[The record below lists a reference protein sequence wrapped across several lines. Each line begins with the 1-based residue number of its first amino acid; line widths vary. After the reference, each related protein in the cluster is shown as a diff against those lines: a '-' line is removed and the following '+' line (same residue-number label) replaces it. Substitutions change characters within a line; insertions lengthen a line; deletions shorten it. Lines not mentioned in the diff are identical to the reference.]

1 MKRRTFLQLSGMTAA
16 SALLA
21 GCQSKNEKLI
31 PYLIPPDEGV
41 TPGRANY
48 YASSCNL
55 CPAGCGILVRV
66 SEGRAKKV
74 EGNPDHPVN
83 RGRLC
88 ARGQAIVQEIYHPD
102 RVQQPLKRSGPR
114 GSGEFQKIS
123 WAEGLGLLTTR
134 LKELQRERETDSLA
148 MLTPQLSGSLAA
160 LVGGFMRS
168 FGSSHHISYE
178 LLSPDWLRQANR
190 QNFGQTS
197 LPFYDMAETRYLLS
211 FGADF
216 VESHLSP
223 VKYGNAFGRMRQG
236 RDTVRGHFTYVGGR
250 MSLTGASAD
259 RWMPTRPGSEGALA
273 LGIARLILAE
283 SLFDKAAL
291 AANGLR
297 AQELLGYLKDYDLPM
312 VAGLT
317 GLAQES
323 IAEVAREF
331 AGTRPSLAMA
341 GETVAFQSN
350 GPESVRA
357 IQLLNMLVGNL
368 NRPGGVYP
376 ARTMAG
382 SLAGPEDSFAELL
395 ALVESMRA
403 GQIKLALIKGD
414 PQHGIPPATGFQEAL
429 DKVPFTVSFST
440 LLDDTALQADLI
452 LPDHA
457 ALESWGDVVPLAGS
471 RQTVYGL
478 MQPVVTP
485 LHDTRQFADVLLAA
499 ASQLGG
505 TMAAALPQKSCLE
518 LVKDAARRQVA
529 PAKGVDFEAMWVE
542 LLRRGG
548 HFDADKELGK
558 GYRWNAASKLP
569 DPARPKFAGDE
580 KQFPLHLQVYPSTAF
595 NDGRGA
601 PHPWLQQLPD
611 PMSTVVWDSWI
622 EINPKTAVSLG
633 ISHGDL
639 VEVAS
644 PQGALRMPAV
654 IYPGIRPDM
663 VAIPLGQGHKG
674 GGRYARDR
682 GVNPLV
688 LLALVEGSEHQPAWN
703 ATRVR
708 VTRISKKGDL
718 VTAGHPEGSYR
729 SDLIGI

>member
-16 SALLA
+16 TALLA

-41 TPGRANY
+41 TPGKATY

-66 SEGRAKKV
+66 SEGRAKKI

-88 ARGQAIVQEIYHPD
+88 ARGQAILQELYHPD

-114 GSGEFQKIS
+114 GSGEFRKIS
-123 WAEGLGLLTTR
+123 WAEGLGLLTAK
-134 LKELQRERETDSLA
+134 LKELQHEQATGTLA
-148 MLTPQLSGSLAA
+148 MLTPQLSGSLAS
-160 LVGGFMRS
+160 LVSDFMRS
-168 FGSSHHISYE
+168 FGSPRHVSYE
-178 LLSPDWLRQANR
+178 LMSPDWLRLAGR
-190 QNFGQTS
+190 ESFGQPG
-197 LPFYDMAETRYLLS
+197 LPFYDLAETRYLLS

-216 VESHLSP
+216 VESHLTP
-223 VKYGNAFGRMRQG
+223 VQYGNAFGRMRQG

-259 RWMPTRPGSEGALA
+259 RWMPARSGSEGALA
-273 LGIARLILAE
+273 LGMARLILAE
-283 SLFDKAAL
+283 SLFDKAAV

-297 AQELLGYLKDYDLPM
+297 AEEILGRLKGYDLPQ
-312 VAGLT
+312 VAEQTGLT
-317 GLAQES
+317 QET

-331 AGTRPSLAMA
+331 AGTRPSVAMA

-357 IQLLNMLVGNL
+357 IQLLNMLAGNL
-368 NRPGGVYP
+368 NRPGGLYP
-376 ARTMAG
+376 AGAP
-382 SLAGPEDSFAELL
+382 AGPENSYAELL
-395 ALVESMRA
+395 ALVKSMRA
-403 GQIKLALIKGD
+403 GEIRLALIKGD
-414 PQHGIPPATGFQEAL
+414 PRYGIPPVTGFQEAL
-429 DKVPFTVSFST
+429 DKVPFIVSFST

-457 ALESWGDVVPLAGS
+457 ALESWGDMIPLAGS
-471 RQTVYGL
+471 RHTIYGL

-499 ASQLGG
+499 ASELGG
-505 TMAAALPQKSCLE
+505 GVAAALPRKSCME
-518 LVKDAARRQVA
+518 LVKETVA
-529 PAKGVDFEAMWVE
+529 KRVGHKKGNDFEALWVD

-548 HFDADKELGK
+548 QFDVSSSQSK
-558 GYRWNAASKLP
+558 GYRWAAASRLP
-569 DPARPKFAGDE
+569 YPPRPLFAGDE
-580 KQFPLHLQVYPSTAF
+580 QLFPLHLQLYPSTAF
-595 NDGRGA
+595 HDGRGA
-601 PHPWLQQLPD
+601 PFPWLQQLPD
-611 PMSTVVWDSWI
+611 PMTTVVWDSWV
-622 EINPKTAVSLG
+622 EINPGTAAGLG

-639 VEVAS
+639 VEVTS
-644 PQGALRMPAV
+644 PRGALRLPAV
-654 IYPGIRPDM
+654 IYPGIRPDL

-674 GGRYARDR
+674 AGRYAGER
-682 GVNPLV
+682 GVNPLA
-688 LLALVEGSEHQPAWN
+688 LLALVEGNEQQAAWN

-718 VTAGHPEGSYR
+718 VTAGHPQGSYR

>member
-48 YASSCNL
+48 YASSCSF

-88 ARGQAIVQEIYHPD
+88 ARGQAILQELYHPD
-102 RVQQPLKRSGPR
+102 RVQQPLKRTGPR

-123 WAEGLGLLTTR
+123 WAEGLGLFTAR
-134 LKELQRERETDSLA
+134 LKELQREQATDGLA

-160 LVGGFMRS
+160 LVSGFMRS
-168 FGSSHHISYE
+168 FGSPRLISYE
-178 LLSPDWLRQANR
+178 LLAPDWLRLAGR
-190 QNFGQTS
+190 QSFAQPG
-197 LPFYDMAETRYLLS
+197 LPFYDLAETRYLLS

-216 VESHLSP
+216 VENHLSP
-223 VKYGNAFGRMRQG
+223 VQYGNAFGRMRQG

-250 MSLTGASAD
+250 MSLTCASAD
-259 RWMPTRPGSEGALA
+259 RWMPARPGSEGALA
-273 LGIARLILAE
+273 LGMVRLILDE
-283 SLFDKAAL
+283 SLFDKSAL
-291 AANGLR
+291 AVNGLR
-297 AQELLGYLKDYDLPM
+297 PEELLGRLKDYDLPH
-312 VAGLT
+312 VAEMT
-317 GLAQES
+317 GLAKET

-341 GETVAFQSN
+341 GEAVAFQTN
-350 GPESVRA
+350 GQESVRA
-357 IQLLNMLVGNL
+357 VHLLNMLAGNL
-368 NRPGGVYP
+368 NHPGGVYP
-376 ARTMAG
+376 AA
-382 SLAGPEDSFAELL
+382 SPSGPENAFGDLL

-403 GQIKLALIKGD
+403 GRIRLALIKGD
-414 PQHGIPPATGFQEAL
+414 PRHGIPPATGFQEAL

-457 ALESWGDVVPLAGS
+457 ALESWGDVLPLAGS
-471 RQTVYGL
+471 RQSVYGL

-499 ASQLGG
+499 ASELGG
-505 TMAAALPQKSCLE
+505 AVAAALPQKSCLE
-518 LVKDAARRQVA
+518 LVKGTI
-529 PAKGVDFEAMWVE
+529 AKQIGLKKGGDFESLWVD

-548 HFDADKELGK
+548 HFAVSKGQSK
-558 GYRWNAASKLP
+558 GYRWDSASALP
-569 DPARPKFAGDE
+569 DPARPRFAGDE
-580 KQFPLHLQVYPSTAF
+580 KQFPLHLQVYPSAAF
-595 NDGRGA
+595 RDGRGT
-601 PHPWLQQLPD
+601 PLPWLQQLPD
-611 PMSTVVWDSWI
+611 PMTTVVWDSWV
-622 EINPKTAVSLG
+622 EINPATAAGLG
-633 ISHGDL
+633 ISQGDL

-644 PQGALRMPAV
+644 TRGTLRLPAV
-654 IYPGIRPDM
+654 IYPGIRPDL

-674 GGRYARDR
+674 GGRYAKDR
-682 GVNPLV
+682 GVNPLA
-688 LLALVEGSEHQPAWN
+688 LLALVEGSEQQAAWN

-708 VTRISKKGDL
+708 VTRISKKGEL
-718 VTAGHPEGSYR
+718 VTAGHPQGSYR